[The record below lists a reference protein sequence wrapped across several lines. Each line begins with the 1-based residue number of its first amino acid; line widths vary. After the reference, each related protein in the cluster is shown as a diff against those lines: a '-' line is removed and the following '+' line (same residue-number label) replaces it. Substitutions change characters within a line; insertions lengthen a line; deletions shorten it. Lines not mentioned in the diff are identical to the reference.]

1 MHQKILHVVPE
12 GEALSLKGYEDGD
25 DVFFVSFRQEILQ
38 ASDLEF
44 LLYCQVYYWYRGD
57 PSI

>member
-25 DVFFVSFRQEILQ
+25 DVFFFSFRQEILQ
-38 ASDLEF
+38 SSDLEF
-44 LLYCQVYYWYRGD
+44 LLYCQVYYW
-57 PSI
+57 

>member
-12 GEALSLKGYEDGD
+12 GEALSLKGYEDSD

-38 ASDLEF
+38 PSDLEF
-44 LLYCQVYYWYRGD
+44 LLYCQVYYW
-57 PSI
+57 